1 MIRTFLLTGMAAVL
15 PALLSAPAAA
25 QNSETAE
32 SPAIPTPPVDAA
44 LPEIEP
50 VIPDAEF
57 EELVPEFDPGSDP
70 ELDRPLETIEEFER
84 RLADEEVAAQAAEN
98 GEGQAAGTRLDDGV
112 AVEAVADAP
121 LGDAQLLAPLEPLDS
136 FVAEPVSVASEDTG
150 SATEVRYRVELE
162 GLEEADEQTD
172 ISMRGL
178 FAEHSTLE
186 EGGGRAANS
195 SQVYARLR
203 DDAELLRTV
212 LESEGWYDASI
223 TTRIEAASDDRPG
236 ALLALLRTQPGKRFT
251 FESITI
257 EAEPTQP
264 EGLIEK
270 YLALRPG
277 EPIVAERVEAA
288 EAQVGLMLTRDG
300 YPFATVG
307 ERDILLDRAT
317 ATGNYTLPVDV
328 GPRAR
333 IGSIRSA
340 GDGTFDSRHLAVLAR
355 FERGELYDSRDL
367 DDLNKAL
374 VATGLFSAVSAKPVR
389 TGEGAGDGTE
399 YVDIEVEQQA
409 GPPRTIAARVGY
421 ATGQG
426 LRAEGSW
433 THRNLFP
440 PEGALIVS
448 GSLGT
453 QEQGLRVAFKRSN
466 AGRRD
471 RTFQLSAE
479 ALRSDYAAIDAYT
492 GRLAVLWSYDSTP
505 IWRKTLTY
513 AYGGQVLV
521 SAEEDYDLALAEQ
534 RRRTFYIAGLTGEIG
549 LDLTDDLLD
558 PTRGF
563 RLKALVEPEASIED
577 GFTPYARAR
586 IDASGYFGIGEKLVF
601 AGRIGL
607 GSIQGIDRFDLA
619 PSRRFYS
626 GGGGSVRGFGYQTL
640 GPQVSVPNPD
650 YDASDPEENDPQFI
664 NRPLGGRSFNEAS
677 AEIRYRFGDFG
688 VAAFVDAGQAYEGA
702 FPEFSDLRFGAGV
715 GVRYYTNFGPMR
727 IDVATP
733 LDRRPGEEWLN
744 VYVSIGQAF

>member
-1 MIRTFLLTGMAAVL
+1 MLTGIAAVL
-15 PALLSAPAAA
+15 PALLSAPVAA
-25 QNSETAE
+25 QESLASEL
-32 SPAIPTPPVDAA
+32 PAIPAPPAGA
-44 LPEIEP
+44 GLPEIEP

-57 EELVPEFDPGSDP
+57 DDLVPEFDPGSDP

-84 RLADEEVAAQAAEN
+84 RLADEAAAATATGN
-98 GEGQAAGTRLDDGV
+98 GEGQV
-112 AVEAVADAP
+112 AVERLNDGIEQEEIADAP
-121 LGDAQLLAPLEPLDS
+121 LGDPELLAPLEPLDS
-136 FVAEPVSVASEDTG
+136 FVAEPVVVAREDT
-150 SATEVRYRVELE
+150 APAAEVRYHVELE
-162 GLEEADEQTD
+162 GLDEADEQTD
-172 ISMRGL
+172 ISLRDL

-186 EGGGRAANS
+186 EGDGRAANS

-212 LESEGWYDASI
+212 LESEGWYDPSI
-223 TTRIEAASDDRPG
+223 TTRIEAAPDGQAG
-236 ALLALLRTQPGKRFT
+236 ALLALLQTEPGKRFT
-251 FESITI
+251 FGRIAI
-257 EAEPTQP
+257 EAERTQP

-270 YLALRPG
+270 YLSLRPG
-277 EPIVAERVEAA
+277 EPIVAQRVEAA
-288 EAQVGLMLTRDG
+288 EAQVGLMLTREG

-317 ATGNYTLPVDV
+317 ATGDYTLPVDV
-328 GPRAR
+328 GPKAR
-333 IGSIRSA
+333 FGSIRSIGKEA
-340 GDGTFDSRHLAVLAR
+340 FDARHIAVLAR
-355 FERGELYDSRDL
+355 FERGELYDSRDM

-374 VATGLFSAVSAKPVR
+374 VATGLFSAVSARPVR
-389 TGEGAGDGTE
+389 TGEDAGDGTE
-399 YVDIEVEQQA
+399 YVDIEVDQQA

-426 LRAEGSW
+426 FRAEGSW

-453 QEQGLRVAFKRSN
+453 QEQGVRVTFKRSN

-521 SAEEDYDLALAEQ
+521 SAEDDYDLLLAEQ
-534 RRRTFYIAGLTGEIG
+534 RRRTFYIAGLSGEVG
-549 LDLTDDLLD
+549 LDFTDDLLD
-558 PTRGF
+558 PAKGF
-563 RLKALVEPEASIED
+563 RVKALVEPEASIED
-577 GFTPYARAR
+577 GFAPYARAR
-586 IDASGYFGIGEKLVF
+586 IDASGYLPIGEKLVI

-607 GSIQGIDRFDLA
+607 GTIQGIDRFDLA

-640 GPQVSVPNPD
+640 GPQVPVPNPD
-650 YDASDPEENDPQFI
+650 YDPSDPDENDPEFI

-677 AEIRYRFGDFG
+677 AEVRYRFGDFG
-688 VAAFVDAGQAYEGA
+688 VAAFVDAGQAYEST
-702 FPEFSDLRFGAGV
+702 FPEFSDLRFGVGV

-733 LDRRPGEEWLN
+733 LNRRPGEEWLN